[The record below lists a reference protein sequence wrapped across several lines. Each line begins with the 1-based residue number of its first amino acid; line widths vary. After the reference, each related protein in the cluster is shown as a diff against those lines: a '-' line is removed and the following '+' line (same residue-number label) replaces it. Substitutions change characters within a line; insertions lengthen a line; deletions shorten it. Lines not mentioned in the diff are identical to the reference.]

1 MKHHSTKRDY
11 WRSLEHLADSPDIR
25 NWADKEFP
33 SYDPEEMK
41 TLSGTT
47 RRRFMQLMGASLA
60 LAGVTLSGC
69 RRWPEEKLA
78 PYTVNPRGR
87 LPGVPEQYA
96 TVMEVNGVAWP
107 LLVTSFDGRPIK
119 VEGNPTHPFSQTV
132 AGKQG
137 AATAIAQASVLDLYD
152 PYRSRSVIN
161 GYNDNKPPE
170 LKTSDFDTFALA
182 LKGLLKSAGD
192 GDKFAVLIES
202 TSSPSTAR
210 LKELCLKKLPKLS
223 WYEYEP
229 LSWDNE
235 TAGVKLATGQ
245 AGRTMLHLDKASVV
259 VSFDCDFLG
268 AHPAQIRYASDWA
281 VGRRSADADEKK
293 MSRVYMVESAFTLT
307 GSVADIRVPTTT
319 SHLLDVLEKV
329 AGQLLHPEEHKF
341 EEDPLVRQI
350 VADVNGDRTGALVVV
365 GSHLPPEAHQLA
377 LKVNSALGA
386 IGSTVTVYEDS
397 AGDRMS
403 HFQAIADLTS
413 QIKAKQVNTLLILGG
428 NPAYDAPADLDFA
441 TVLKT
446 VPVSFHLGL
455 NFNETAE
462 LCTWH
467 VPRAHYLEAWGDARA
482 WDGTASV
489 VQPLIEPLFGGKT
502 IDEILAI
509 VCDSPE
515 TTSDAIVRNTFAGLL
530 TGGDSDLAYRKIL
543 NDGLLEGSGYKTITD
558 VKPSIPAQPPST
570 TQPAPPDAGK
580 GFEIRFLPSPG
591 MYDGRFAGN
600 GWLQEMPDTLTK
612 LVWDNAAL
620 ISKTDAD
627 KAGITTGDVVSISV
641 GGKSLSIAA
650 YVLPGQPVGVIGLPL
665 GYGRTG
671 GLSDSGLSVGAGPI
685 GSGVGFNTYE
695 LRLLATP
702 YYAPGATLSKTGD
715 TYDLATTQN
724 HQLMDKVGQEGLEE
738 RVGNKGQ
745 NAELIRDA
753 TLVEY
758 KADPS
763 LFKRKVDGSL
773 ALQLFDPPLSFR
785 DPHAWGMAVDM
796 SSCIGCNA
804 CVIACQ
810 AENNIPVVGKD
821 HVENNRQMHWIR
833 IDRYFKGDDKLPNG
847 PSDDPNPQVAFQPVM
862 CQHCEN
868 APCEQVCPVGATM
881 HDSEGLN
888 VMVYNRCIGTR
899 YCSNNCPYKVRRFNY
914 LDYQSQDPR
923 HDKYPPPYL
932 GIPDEQQLEQ
942 VDKIKR
948 MVFNPEVTVRMRGV
962 MEKCTYCIQRI
973 HATTIA
979 KRAKGEDVAD
989 GDILTACQQTCPT
1002 QAIVFGNLNDAESRV
1017 SKLQK
1022 NQRSYSLLADLDTR
1036 PRTQYLGKVR
1046 NPGA

>member
-11 WRSLEHLADSPDIR
+11 WRSLEHLADSPEMR

-33 SYDPEEMK
+33 GYDPEDMK
-41 TLSGTT
+41 AISGPS
-47 RRRFMQLMGASLA
+47 RRRFLQLMSASLA
-60 LAGVTLSGC
+60 LAGVTLTGC

-78 PYTVNPRGR
+78 PYTVRPKGQM
-87 LPGVPEQYA
+87 PGVPEQYA
-96 TVMEVNGVAWP
+96 TVMELNGVASP

-152 PYRSRSVIN
+152 PRRSTKVTN
-161 GYNDNKPPE
+161 GYDTDKPSEP
-170 LKTSDFDTFALA
+170 KTSDFETFATE
-182 LKGLLKSAGD
+182 LKRLVKSPGD
-192 GDKFAVLIES
+192 GEKLAVLIES

-210 LKELCLKKLPKLS
+210 LKELCLKKLPKAS

-235 TAGVKLATGQ
+235 SAGIKLATGQ
-245 AGRTMLHLDKASVV
+245 PGRTMLHLDKASLV

-281 VGRRSADADEKK
+281 VRRRSADSEKE
-293 MSRVYMVESAFTLT
+293 MSRVYVLESAFTLT
-307 GSVADIRVPTTT
+307 GSVADIRLPTTT
-319 SHLLDVLEKV
+319 SHLLGILAKV
-329 AGQLLHPEEHKF
+329 AGQLLHPEDNTSKY
-341 EEDPLVRQI
+341 EEDAFVGQI
-350 VADVNGDRTGALVVV
+350 VADINSHRGGAVVVV
-365 GSHLPPEAHQLA
+365 GAHLPPEAHQLA
-377 LKVNSALGA
+377 LKINSALGA
-386 IGSTVTVYEDS
+386 VGSAEGSRVSLYQDP
-397 AGDRMS
+397 AGDRLS
-403 HFQAIADLTS
+403 HFDAIAELS
-413 QIKAKQVNTLLILGG
+413 KKINAKDVETLLILGG
-428 NPAYDAPADLDFA
+428 NPAYDAPADLDFKKS
-441 TVLKT
+441 LKD
-446 VPVSFHLGL
+446 VPNSIHLGL
-455 NFNETAE
+455 NYNETAE
-462 LCTWH
+462 LCMWH

-489 VQPLIEPLFGGKT
+489 VQPLIEPIFGGKT

-515 TTSDAIVRNTFAGLL
+515 TTSDAIVRKTFAGLL
-530 TGGDSDLAYRKIL
+530 GSGDSDLEYRKVL
-543 NDGLLEGSGYKTITD
+543 NDGLLKESGFKTIGEL
-558 VKPSIPAQPPST
+558 KPAVPASLPST
-570 TQPAPPDAGK
+570 TQPTPAAPAGTGQ
-580 GFEIRFLPSPG
+580 GFEVRFLQSG
-591 MYDGRFAGN
+591 VYDGRFASN
-600 GWLQEMPDTLTK
+600 AWLQEMPDTLTK

-620 ISKTDAD
+620 ISKKDAD
-627 KAGITTGDVVSISV
+627 DAGITTGDMVSLSL
-641 GGKSLSIAA
+641 GGKSLPIVA

-665 GYGRTG
+665 GYGRT
-671 GLSDSGLSVGAGPI
+671 SAGPI
-685 GSGVGFNTYE
+685 GSGVGFNTYQ
-695 LRLLATP
+695 LRSLANP
-702 YYAPGATLSKTGD
+702 YYAPGATLSKIGE

-724 HQLMDKVGQEGLEE
+724 HQLMDSVGLKGLEE
-738 RVGNKGQ
+738 RVGYKGE
-745 NAELIRDA
+745 NAELIREA

-758 KADPS
+758 KADPN
-763 LFKRKVDGSL
+763 LFKRKPDGSL
-773 ALQLFDPPLSFR
+773 ALQLFDPPMNFR

-821 HVENNRQMHWIR
+821 NVEQNRQMHWIR
-833 IDRYFKGDDKLPNG
+833 IDRYFKGDQTLPGGASN
-847 PSDDPNPQVAFQPVM
+847 DPNPEVVYQPVM

-932 GIPDEQQLEQ
+932 GIPDQQQLEQ

-973 HATTIA
+973 HAATID
-979 KRAKGEDVAD
+979 KRGKGEDVAD
-989 GDILTACQQTCPT
+989 GEILTACQQTCPT
-1002 QAIVFGNLNDAESRV
+1002 QAIVFGNLNDPEARV
-1017 SKLQK
+1017 SKLQQ
-1022 NQRSYSLLADLDTR
+1022 NLRAYSLLADLDNR

-1046 NPGA
+1046 NPVA